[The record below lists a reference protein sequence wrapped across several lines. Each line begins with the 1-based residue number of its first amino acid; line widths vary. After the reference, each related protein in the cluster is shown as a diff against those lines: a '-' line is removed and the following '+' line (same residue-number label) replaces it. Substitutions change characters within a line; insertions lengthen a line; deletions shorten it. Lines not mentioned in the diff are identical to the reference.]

1 MILYKTK
8 YYNPFY
14 VIVNNKS
21 RFLDSINVFKDGK
34 IVAKTNRGW
43 FGNNNNF
50 DTLEFD
56 IDVVMKRAIDL
67 KCKTAFIVKSDCT
80 YDTKYDLYIP
90 ENVVGLKE
98 PTYSKS
104 MGNTAIKE
112 TTKTYREGVEFER
125 YAFLDKEINVISH
138 EISEIAKKLE
148 FSYLSKPD
156 EINSLVTEITKN
168 AKAYEL
174 AYEKMINVSLDNAKD
189 YFKEEK

>member
-14 VIVNNKS
+14 VEVNNKP
-21 RFLDSINVFKDGK
+21 RFLNSINVFKDGK
-34 IVAKTNRGW
+34 IVATNNRGW

-50 DTLEFD
+50 ETLEFD
-56 IDVVMKRAIDL
+56 VDVVMKRTVDL

-80 YDTKYDLYIP
+80 YDTRYDIYIP
-90 ENVVGLKE
+90 ESVIELKS

-104 MGNTAIKE
+104 MGNTAIRE
-112 TTKTYREGVEFER
+112 EIKTSRDGVYFER